1 MVGCSELGLVKIG
14 KKSFHYS
21 AIMFKK
27 SSWLHL
33 RIGFSVFLLPVSL
46 FSLAFVE
53 DLEVWRVA
61 LVFVILHF
69 FLYPSSNGYNSY
81 YDKDE
86 DSIGGL
92 KNPPKVDKNLLY
104 LSIIFLALS
113 LIFGLMINVAF
124 SSMLL
129 VYSGV
134 SMAYSH
140 PQIRIKK
147 YPYASWLIAGFFQGC
162 FTFVMAYSGLTVS
175 GWGNFAEPLLLI
187 PGLLT
192 TLLLWSAYPLTQVY
206 QHKEDGKRG
215 DRTLSLS
222 LGIQGTFVF
231 SSIWFLISGAA
242 FVWYFV
248 EMRDQVWA
256 LWGFLAAM
264 APVLLYFTIWFFFVR
279 SNEER
284 YASYDWT
291 MWMNR
296 VSAIALNV
304 FFLWYFVKNL
314 PMD

>member
-1 MVGCSELGLVKIG
+1 
-14 KKSFHYS
+14 
-21 AIMFKK
+21 MFKK

-33 RIGFSVFLLPVSL
+33 RIGFSVFLLPVFL

-53 DLEVWRVA
+53 DLEVRRAV
-61 LVFVILHF
+61 LVFVTLHF

-92 KNPPKVDKNLLY
+92 KNPPKVDKGLLY
-104 LSIIFLALS
+104 LSLAFLAFS
-113 LIFGLMINVAF
+113 LALGLLINVAF
-124 SSMLL
+124 ASMLL
-129 VYSGV
+129 VYSLV

-162 FTFVMAYSGLTVS
+162 FTFVMAYSGLTDS
-175 GWGNFAEPLLLI
+175 GWGNFVEPLLLV

-192 TLLLWSAYPLTQVY
+192 SFLLWSAYPLTQVY

-291 MWMNR
+291 IWMNR
-296 VSAIALNV
+296 VSAVALNV
-304 FFLWYFVKNL
+304 FFLWYFVQSL
-314 PMD
+314 PLD

>member
-1 MVGCSELGLVKIG
+1 
-14 KKSFHYS
+14 
-21 AIMFKK
+21 MFKK

-33 RIGFSVFLLPVSL
+33 RIGFSVFLLPVFL

-53 DLEVWRVA
+53 DLEVWRAA
-61 LVFVILHF
+61 LVFAILHF

-81 YDKDE
+81 YDQDE

-92 KNPPKVDKNLLY
+92 KHPPKVDKGLLY
-104 LSIIFLALS
+104 LSLVFLAFS
-113 LIFGLMINVAF
+113 LALGLIINVAF

-129 VYSGV
+129 VYSLV

-140 PQIRIKK
+140 PAIRIKK
-147 YPYASWLIAGFFQGC
+147 YPYASWLIAGLFQGC
-162 FTFVMAYSGLTVS
+162 FTLVMAYSGLTTT
-175 GWGNFAEPLLLI
+175 GWENFAEASFLI

-206 QHKEDGKRG
+206 QHKEDGRRG

-231 SSIWFLISGAA
+231 SAVWFLISGAA
-242 FVWYFV
+242 FAWYFV
-248 EMRDQVWA
+248 ELRDQVWG

-264 APVLLYFTIWFFFVR
+264 APVLLYFTVWFFFVR
-279 SNEER
+279 SDGAK
-284 YASYDWT
+284 YANYDWT

-296 VSAIALNV
+296 VSAIALNG
-304 FFLWYFVKNL
+304 FFLWYLINQF
-314 PMD
+314 PGA

>member
-1 MVGCSELGLVKIG
+1 M
-14 KKSFHYS
+14 
-21 AIMFKK
+21 MFKK

-33 RIGFSVFLLPVSL
+33 RIGFSVFLLPVFL

-61 LVFVILHF
+61 LVFIILHF

-92 KNPPKVDKNLLY
+92 KHPPQVDKGLLY
-104 LSIIFLALS
+104 LSLVFLAFS
-113 LIFGLMINVAF
+113 LVLGLMINVAF

-129 VYSGV
+129 VYSLV

-147 YPYASWLIAGFFQGC
+147 YPYASWLIAGFFQGY
-162 FTFVMAYSGLTVS
+162 FTFAMAYSGLTVS
-175 GWGNFAEPLLLI
+175 GWANFVEPLLLI
-187 PGLLT
+187 PGMLT

-231 SSIWFLISGAA
+231 SSVWFLVSGAA
-242 FVWYFV
+242 FAWYFV
-248 EMRDQVWA
+248 EMRDQAWA

-264 APVLLYFTIWFFFVR
+264 APVLLYFTVWFFFVR

-296 VSAIALNV
+296 VSAVALNG
-304 FFLWYFVKNL
+304 FFLWYFVKSL
-314 PMD
+314 PVD

>member
-1 MVGCSELGLVKIG
+1 
-14 KKSFHYS
+14 
-21 AIMFKK
+21 MFKK

-33 RIGFSVFLLPVSL
+33 RIGFSVFLLPVFL

-53 DLEVWRVA
+53 DLEVWKAV
-61 LVFVILHF
+61 LVFVTLHF

-92 KNPPKVDKNLLY
+92 KNPPKVDKGLLY
-104 LSIIFLALS
+104 LSLVFLAFS
-113 LIFGLMINVAF
+113 LVLGLMINGAF

-129 VYSGV
+129 VYSLV

-162 FTFVMAYSGLTVS
+162 FTFVMAYSGLTTT
-175 GWGNFAEPLLLI
+175 GWGNFLEYPLLI

-231 SSIWFLISGAA
+231 SSVWFLISGAA
-242 FVWYFV
+242 FAWYFV
-248 EMRDQVWA
+248 EMRDQAWA

-264 APVLLYFTIWFFFVR
+264 APVVLYFTVWFFFVR
-279 SNEER
+279 SNEKK

-296 VSAIALNV
+296 LSAIALNV
-304 FFLWYFVKNL
+304 FFFWYWINNFPV
-314 PMD
+314 

>member
-1 MVGCSELGLVKIG
+1 
-14 KKSFHYS
+14 
-21 AIMFKK
+21 MFKK

-33 RIGFSVFLLPVSL
+33 RIGFSVFLLPVFL
-46 FSLAFVE
+46 FSLAFVGN
-53 DLEVWRVA
+53 LEVVRAAV
-61 LVFVILHF
+61 VFVILHF

-92 KNPPKVDKNLLY
+92 KNPPKVDKGLFY
-104 LSIIFLALS
+104 LSLVLLALS
-113 LIFGLMINVAF
+113 LVLGLMINAAF
-124 SSMLL
+124 ASMLL
-129 VYSGV
+129 VYSLV

-162 FTFVMAYSGLTVS
+162 FTFVMAYSGLTTT
-175 GWGNFAEPLLLI
+175 GWGNFLEHSLLV
-187 PGLLT
+187 PGMLT

-231 SSIWFLISGAA
+231 SSVWFLISGAA

-248 EMRDQVWA
+248 EMRDQAWA

-264 APVLLYFTIWFFFVR
+264 APVVLYFTVWFFFVR
-279 SNEER
+279 SNQGK

-304 FFLWYFVKNL
+304 FFLWYFINNIFV
-314 PMD
+314 

>member
-14 KKSFHYS
+14 KKSFHYN

-33 RIGFSVFLLPVSL
+33 RIGFSVFLLPVFL

-53 DLEVWRVA
+53 DLEVRRAV
-61 LVFVILHF
+61 LVFVTLHF

-92 KNPPKVDKNLLY
+92 KNPPKVDKGLLY
-104 LSIIFLALS
+104 LSLAFLAFS
-113 LIFGLMINVAF
+113 LALGLLINVAF
-124 SSMLL
+124 ASMLL
-129 VYSGV
+129 VYSLV

-162 FTFVMAYSGLTVS
+162 FTFVMAYSGLTDS
-175 GWGNFAEPLLLI
+175 GWGNFVEPLLLV

-192 TLLLWSAYPLTQVY
+192 SFLLWSAYPLTQVY

-291 MWMNR
+291 IWMNR
-296 VSAIALNV
+296 VSAVALNV
-304 FFLWYFVKNL
+304 FFLWYFVQSL
-314 PMD
+314 PLD

>member
-1 MVGCSELGLVKIG
+1 
-14 KKSFHYS
+14 
-21 AIMFKK
+21 MFKK

-33 RIGFSVFLLPVSL
+33 RIGFSVFLLPVFL

-53 DLEVWRVA
+53 DLEVRRAV
-61 LVFVILHF
+61 LVFVTLHF

-92 KNPPKVDKNLLY
+92 KNPPKVDKGLLY
-104 LSIIFLALS
+104 LSLVFLGFSLVLGLIINL
-113 LIFGLMINVAF
+113 AF

-129 VYSGV
+129 VYSLV

-162 FTFVMAYSGLTVS
+162 FTFVMAYSGLTDS
-175 GWGNFAEPLLLI
+175 GWGNFVEPLLLV

-192 TLLLWSAYPLTQVY
+192 SFLLWSAYPLTQVY

-264 APVLLYFTIWFFFVR
+264 APVLVYFTIWFFFVR
-279 SNEER
+279 NDPR
-284 YASYDWT
+284 KYASYDWT

-296 VSAIALNV
+296 VSAIALNG

-314 PMD
+314 PID